1 MSIKQIFLQ
10 QTDNFMNELCNII
23 TTGDM
28 LLFKEK
34 YNFIRNANSKL
45 IIDYFVHFVYPFKS
59 QIISQDDKFF
69 LEGGGQD
76 ELKDNSGLKFRDNI
90 KNMWLSEMSDENK
103 EIIWK
108 YFKIFV
114 ILSEKYINEIIN
126 KDK

>member
-23 TTGDM
+23 NTGDM

-45 IIDYFVHFVYPFKS
+45 IIDYFVQFVYPFKS
-59 QIISQDDKFF
+59 QIMSQDDKFF

-90 KNMWLSEMSDENK
+90 KNMWLSEMSDDNK

-108 YFKIFV
+108 YFKVFV
-114 ILSEKYINEIIN
+114 ILSEKYIMETIN

>member
-1 MSIKQIFLQ
+1 MEKSKVDMYIGLNAE
-10 QTDNFMNELCNII
+10 NFNPHDLMIV
-23 TTGDM
+23 
-28 LLFKEK
+28 KEK
-34 YNFIRNANSKL
+34 L
-45 IIDYFVHFVYPFKS
+45 E
-59 QIISQDDKFF
+59 QMEDDKFF

-114 ILSEKYINEIIN
+114 ILSEKYIMETLN

>member
-10 QTDNFMNELCNII
+10 QTDNFMSELCNII
-23 TTGDM
+23 STNEM
-28 LLFKEK
+28 LLFNEK
-34 YNFIRNANSKL
+34 YNFIRTANSKL
-45 IIDYFVHFVYPFKS
+45 IIEYFVQFVYPFKD

-76 ELKDNSGLKFRDNI
+76 ELRDNSGLKFRDNI
-90 KNMWLSEMSDENK
+90 KNMWLSEMSSENK

-108 YFKIFV
+108 YFKVFV
-114 ILSEKYINEIIN
+114 ILSEKYIMESIS

>member
-23 TTGDM
+23 NTGDM

-45 IIDYFVHFVYPFKS
+45 IIDYFVQFVYPFKS

-90 KNMWLSEMSDENK
+90 KNMWLSEMSDDNK

-108 YFKIFV
+108 YFKVFV
-114 ILSEKYINEIIN
+114 ILSEKYIMETLN